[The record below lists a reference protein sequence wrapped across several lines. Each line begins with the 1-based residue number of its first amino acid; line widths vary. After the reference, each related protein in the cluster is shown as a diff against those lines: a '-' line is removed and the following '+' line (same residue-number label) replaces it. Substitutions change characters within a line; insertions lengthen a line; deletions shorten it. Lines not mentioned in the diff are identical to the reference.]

1 MKSISFL
8 KARFLT
14 APLMALG
21 LGMATLLGGCVGQG
35 EYDRLYETN
44 NSLTAR
50 NAELTTKLAEAQQQ
64 NDLMKKSM
72 GSNEN
77 AVMALQKRNADLE
90 KLLDASMKDYQTLG
104 EGMAGLDFGRVDPM
118 TDRALASIAN
128 QYPDLIKYD
137 AARGMLR
144 FSSDLTFDSG
154 SSVVKTNAASAIDA
168 LSKVLTSS
176 SASGYQVVVEG
187 HTDSQKISSG
197 TAKQHPTNRHLSA
210 HRAISVIDEL
220 ARMGVPADRMLA
232 AGWGEF
238 KPAVPNAANGNTPQ
252 NRRVE
257 IFLAKASGNTTD
269 TSASS
274 NKTAPTT
281 KPTKTTKA
289 SDDFDITK

>member
-90 KLLDASMKDYQTLG
+90 KLLDESMKDYKSLG
-104 EGMAGLDFGRVDPM
+104 EGMA
-118 TDRALASIAN
+118 
-128 QYPDLIKYD
+128 
-137 AARGMLR
+137 
-144 FSSDLTFDSG
+144 
-154 SSVVKTNAASAIDA
+154 
-168 LSKVLTSS
+168 
-176 SASGYQVVVEG
+176 
-187 HTDSQKISSG
+187 
-197 TAKQHPTNRHLSA
+197 
-210 HRAISVIDEL
+210 
-220 ARMGVPADRMLA
+220 
-232 AGWGEF
+232 
-238 KPAVPNAANGNTPQ
+238 
-252 NRRVE
+252 
-257 IFLAKASGNTTD
+257 
-269 TSASS
+269 
-274 NKTAPTT
+274 
-281 KPTKTTKA
+281 
-289 SDDFDITK
+289 